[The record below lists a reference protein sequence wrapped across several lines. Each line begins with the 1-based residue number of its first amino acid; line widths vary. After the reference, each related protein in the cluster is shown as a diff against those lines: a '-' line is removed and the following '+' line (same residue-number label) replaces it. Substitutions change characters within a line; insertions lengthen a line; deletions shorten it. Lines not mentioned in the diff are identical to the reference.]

1 MPACKCRCSFFNK
14 TKKKFVQVCKKEKSR
29 ERSHANLLP
38 RMRGISL
45 DVSSGNATCANM
57 LRFCVARFEP
67 VGEIPDVLI
76 KLKRNSCKFARKKN
90 QEKEVMQT
98 CCPACGAY
106 PWMS

>member
-67 VGEIPDVLI
+67 VGEILDVLI
-76 KLKRNSCKFARKKN
+76 KLKRNYPRMRGISL
-90 QEKEVMQT
+90 EVSSGNAT
-98 CCPACGAY
+98 CAKCPI
-106 PWMS
+106 